1 MRNYAGV
8 HQTNKRRL
16 NMSKYKGM
24 TCYGV
29 TTKDIKEYASD
40 HNLNPTDVWK
50 KVIDKF
56 VKNGATEYE
65 GYTNYCEDHYSDDW
79 DGFRSCYVTEQNITL
94 HHNADH
100 NTTLIISVKELLEE
114 NEADWCTNE
123 KLPPVG
129 TECIVNWFSPM
140 PEEMVMHQAANG
152 RVVKIVS
159 HDMTCSGTPVA
170 VFKVNSGAAYLYH
183 SLTADCFMPIP
194 KEKTEL
200 ELLTEKCT
208 EILSGELSIKRIGMI
223 ASKLYDGGVRI
234 VESNEDA

>member
-1 MRNYAGV
+1 
-8 HQTNKRRL
+8 
-16 NMSKYKGM
+16 MSKYKGR

-29 TTKDIKEYASD
+29 TTEDIKNYAYE

-79 DGFRSCYVTEQNITL
+79 DGFCGCYVTERNITL
-94 HHNADH
+94 HYNSKHNKIL
-100 NTTLIISVKELLEE
+100 TISVKELLEE
-114 NEADWCTNE
+114 NEDDWYTNE

-129 TECIVNWFSPM
+129 TECIVAWFSPM

-152 RVVKIVS
+152 KVVKIVS
-159 HDMTCSGTPVA
+159 HDIICSDIPVA
-170 VFKVNSGAAYLYH
+170 VFKVNHDAVYLYH

-208 EILSGELSIKRIGMI
+208 EILSGELSSKDIGI
-223 ASKLYDGGVRI
+223 VASKLYNGGVRV
-234 VESNEDA
+234 VESNKDA

>member
-1 MRNYAGV
+1 
-8 HQTNKRRL
+8 
-16 NMSKYKGM
+16 MSKYKGM

-29 TTKDIKEYASD
+29 TTKDIKEYASE

-56 VKNGATEYE
+56 VKNGATEYA
-65 GYTNYCEDHYSDDW
+65 GYTENCVDYYAKYW
-79 DGFRSCYVTEQNITL
+79 KRYRYCYVTSQNVTF
-94 HHNADH
+94 HYDSGRG
-100 NTTLIISVKELLEE
+100 TTIISVSVKELLEE
-114 NEADWCTNE
+114 NEDDWYTNG

-208 EILSGELSIKRIGMI
+208 EILSGELSSKDIGI
-223 ASKLYDGGVRI
+223 VASKLYDGGVR
-234 VESNEDA
+234 VMESNKDA